1 MSKLPYCMDEQAPC
15 IGTIKG
21 GRQILFCGIS
31 RPPWLFPEIPGNFPR
46 ILKGTG
52 IPAHPCYF
60 AFFLQKKW
68 GGGLPSNSAKFVPQ
82 RRREVRCWKYPQIY
96 QDKLHLDPTNAQGL
110 IWLNERAEWAK
121 TFKSISRNESTLL
134 IPCLWFIQRDSM

>member
-1 MSKLPYCMDEQAPC
+1 MDEQAPC

-60 AFFLQKKW
+60 AFFFAKTVGGEVTLQFRKIR
-68 GGGLPSNSAKFVPQ
+68 SAKEARSKMLKIPPNIPRQTAFRPHQ
-82 RRREVRCWKYPQIY
+82 RTGP
-96 QDKLHLDPTNAQGL
+96 NM
-110 IWLNERAEWAK
+110 AK
-121 TFKSISRNESTLL
+121 
-134 IPCLWFIQRDSM
+134 

>member
-1 MSKLPYCMDEQAPC
+1 MDEQAPC

-60 AFFLQKKW
+60 AF
-68 GGGLPSNSAKFVPQ
+68 GGGGGYPPIPQNSFRKGGEKQDVENTP
-82 RRREVRCWKYPQIY
+82 KYT
-96 QDKLHLDPTNAQGL
+96 KTNC
-110 IWLNERAEWAK
+110 I
-121 TFKSISRNESTLL
+121 
-134 IPCLWFIQRDSM
+134 